1 MTIQQDKFIY
11 LPVYLSDYVSQ
22 SRKLTMLQRGAFI
35 DLSVLYFQENLK
47 LNYSKEQIYRM
58 VFAFEKEEKEAVDF
72 ILDNYFT
79 KSENKPTGF
88 YWVSNQLN
96 DIGDKVLKKLKA
108 SRENGKKGG
117 RGKKSENKPTGS
129 NLLNPE
135 KTILNESKLNETKL
149 NKNENNNESELDSFC
164 DEMVISLKEILGRK
178 LNRNIAT
185 SNWNK
190 EINLIVNNDLKI
202 RGEQQARQDLIRC
215 IQAVENHYGKE
226 YFPVIQSAKSLRE
239 KFIKIENYLERS
251 PEAKKDKL
259 EKYSKEIEAISQ
271 RVKAIEPLASIKVKD
286 NKIII
291 NILSFISLKAN
302 IDNIVNDIKQP
313 CEDIGFKYSF
323 TNEKPQ
329 ND

>member
-1 MTIQQDKFIY
+1 MSTQIQQDKFIY

-58 VFAFEKEEKEAVDF
+58 VFAFEKEEKETVDF

-135 KTILNESKLNETKL
+135 KTILNESKLNEIKL
-149 NKNENNNESELDSFC
+149 NKNENNNKINSELINHNHKSEFDLFC
-164 DEMVISLKEILGRK
+164 DEIVISLKEILGRK
-178 LNRNIAT
+178 LNRNITT

-190 EINLIVNNDLKI
+190 EIKLIINNDLKI
-202 RGEQQARQDLIRC
+202 RGEQQAKQDLIKC

-226 YFPVIQSAKSLRE
+226 YFPIIQSAKSLRE

-251 PEAKKDKL
+251 PQAKKDKL
-259 EKYSKEIEAISQ
+259 DEEF
-271 RVKAIEPLASIKVKD
+271 LAMSRN
-286 NKIII
+286 NKGE
-291 NILSFISLKAN
+291 F
-302 IDNIVNDIKQP
+302 
-313 CEDIGFKYSF
+313 
-323 TNEKPQ
+323 
-329 ND
+329 

>member
-1 MTIQQDKFIY
+1 MSTQIQQDKFIY

-58 VFAFEKEEKEAVDF
+58 VFAFEKEEKETVDF

-117 RGKKSENKPTGS
+117 RGKKSENKPIGS

-149 NKNENNNESELDSFC
+149 NKNENNDKINSELINHNQNINVDFQEFWKNYPLQKTEVKGSKAISEKKYNLLRKKGISKEELSNALANYQEEIKTNSWQQTKRAEFWLTKWEAYRQEDYSKELKFIESEVKKIEHLASIQVKDKNIIIKLPTFDSFR
-164 DEMVISLKEILGRK
+164 L
-178 LNRNIAT
+178 
-185 SNWNK
+185 NK
-190 EINLIVNNDLKI
+190 EIINKNLGMLCENIGYKM
-202 RGEQQARQDLIRC
+202 QLI
-215 IQAVENHYGKE
+215 N
-226 YFPVIQSAKSLRE
+226 
-239 KFIKIENYLERS
+239 
-251 PEAKKDKL
+251 
-259 EKYSKEIEAISQ
+259 
-271 RVKAIEPLASIKVKD
+271 
-286 NKIII
+286 
-291 NILSFISLKAN
+291 
-302 IDNIVNDIKQP
+302 
-313 CEDIGFKYSF
+313 
-323 TNEKPQ
+323 
-329 ND
+329 

>member
-1 MTIQQDKFIY
+1 MSTQIQQDKFIY

-149 NKNENNNESELDSFC
+149 NKNENNNKINSELINHNHKSELDLFC
-164 DEMVISLKEILGRK
+164 DEIVISLQEILSRK
-178 LNRNIAT
+178 LNRNITT

-190 EINLIVNNDLKI
+190 EIKLIVNSDLKI
-202 RGEQQARQDLIRC
+202 RGEQQARQDLIKC

-226 YFPVIQSAKSLRE
+226 YFPIIQSAKSLRE

-251 PEAKKDKL
+251 PQAKKDKL
-259 EKYSKEIEAISQ
+259 DEEF
-271 RVKAIEPLASIKVKD
+271 LAMSRN
-286 NKIII
+286 NKGE
-291 NILSFISLKAN
+291 F
-302 IDNIVNDIKQP
+302 
-313 CEDIGFKYSF
+313 
-323 TNEKPQ
+323 
-329 ND
+329 

>member
-1 MTIQQDKFIY
+1 MSTQTQQDKFIY

-79 KSENKPTGF
+79 KSENKPIGF

-117 RGKKSENKPTGS
+117 RGKKSENKPIGS

-135 KTILNESKLNETKL
+135 KTILNQSKLNETKL
-149 NKNENNNESELDSFC
+149 NKNENNNKINSELINHNDKSELDLFC
-164 DEMVISLKEILGRK
+164 DEIVISLQEILSRK
-178 LNRNIAT
+178 LNRNITT

-190 EINLIVNNDLKI
+190 EIKLIINNDLKI
-202 RGEQQARQDLIRC
+202 RGEQQAKQDLIKC

-226 YFPVIQSAKSLRE
+226 YFPIIQSAKSLRE

-251 PEAKKDKL
+251 PQAKKNKL
-259 EKYSKEIEAISQ
+259 DEEF
-271 RVKAIEPLASIKVKD
+271 LAMSRN
-286 NKIII
+286 NKGE
-291 NILSFISLKAN
+291 F
-302 IDNIVNDIKQP
+302 
-313 CEDIGFKYSF
+313 
-323 TNEKPQ
+323 
-329 ND
+329 

>member
-1 MTIQQDKFIY
+1 MSTQTQQDKFIY

-79 KSENKPTGF
+79 KSENKPIGF

-117 RGKKSENKPTGS
+117 RGKKSENKPIGS

-135 KTILNESKLNETKL
+135 KTILNQSKLNETKL
-149 NKNENNNESELDSFC
+149 NKNENNNKINSELINHNLDFQEFWGNYPLQKTKVKGS
-164 DEMVISLKEILGRK
+164 K
-178 LNRNIAT
+178 AT
-185 SNWNK
+185 SEK
-190 EINLIVNNDLKI
+190 KYNL
-202 RGEQQARQDLIRC
+202 
-215 IQAVENHYGKE
+215 
-226 YFPVIQSAKSLRE
+226 LRE
-239 KFIKIENYLERS
+239 KGISKEELSNALANYQEEIKTNSWQQTKRVEFWLTKW
-251 PEAKKDKL
+251 EAYRQED
-259 EKYSKEIEAISQ
+259 YSKELKFIESE
-271 RVKAIEPLASIKVKD
+271 VKKIEPLASIQVKEK
-286 NKIII
+286 NIII
-291 NILSFISLKAN
+291 KLPTFDSFRLNKEIINKNLGMLCENIGYKMQLIN
-302 IDNIVNDIKQP
+302 
-313 CEDIGFKYSF
+313 
-323 TNEKPQ
+323 
-329 ND
+329 

>member
-1 MTIQQDKFIY
+1 MSTQIQQDKFIY

-58 VFAFEKEEKEAVDF
+58 VFAFEKEEKEAVNF

-117 RGKKSENKPTGS
+117 RGKKSENKPIGS

-149 NKNENNNESELDSFC
+149 NKNENNNKINSELINHNQNINVDFQEFWDHYTPIECNGRMVGKDS
-164 DEMVISLKEILGRK
+164 KK
-178 LNRNIAT
+178 LAEEKYQKLR
-185 SNWNK
+185 SK
-190 EINLIVNNDLKI
+190 YSHNLIMS
-202 RGEQQARQDLIRC
+202 R
-215 IQAVENHYGKE
+215 
-226 YFPVIQSAKSLRE
+226 
-239 KFIKIENYLERS
+239 
-251 PEAKKDKL
+251 L
-259 EKYSKEIEAISQ
+259 EKYLTNCKKSSILT
-271 RVKAIEPLASIKVKD
+271 KAVHRWLTTTDFNDNEECASIVANTIATKQDLQKNQAAEVYKRFLERTND
-286 NKIII
+286 PNYI
-291 NILSFISLKAN
+291 NY
-302 IDNIVNDIKQP
+302 
-313 CEDIGFKYSF
+313 FK
-323 TNEKPQ
+323 
-329 ND
+329 